1 MNEDRLTNLLN
12 ELKMAHEECW
22 AAKIASYEIAKKHAC
37 LCVEIIRKIG
47 YVPLLVNNRL
57 DKRRKETDG
66 MDYLSEDF
74 WANEDIIIAFFEHF
88 GTEEIEHGSA

>member
-1 MNEDRLTNLLN
+1 MKEGRLPHLLN

-37 LCVEIIRKIG
+37 LCVEIIREIG

-57 DKRRKETDG
+57 EKRRKETDG
-66 MDYLSEDF
+66 MNYLSEAF
-74 WANEDIIIAFFEHF
+74 WSNEDMIIALFAHF
-88 GTEEIEHGSA
+88 GTVEFEHVSA